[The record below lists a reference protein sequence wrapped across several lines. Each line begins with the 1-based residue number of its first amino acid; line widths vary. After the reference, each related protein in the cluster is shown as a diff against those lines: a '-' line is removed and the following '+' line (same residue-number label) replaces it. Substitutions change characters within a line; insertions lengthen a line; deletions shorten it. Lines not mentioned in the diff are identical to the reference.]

1 MENQLSQNLL
11 IAEEA
16 YKKRNYLKSYS
27 IFKNIY
33 RKHDLNDIIL
43 RLIDV
48 AFISLKQTN
57 TKLNLI
63 SNLITLGLNKNNE
76 NKVLTELKYL
86 NLKLLREFKKFSDFD
101 KLYNSIA
108 PEQRNYI
115 FTEFEYFHYLLE
127 TDNYSKAEIILKK
140 IQSANHSFYKFLD
153 IFFLNKKF
161 FNQIQNSKLD
171 QKHEIIFH
179 EEKISSNFDYVV
191 VLVGNE
197 KIFEEEMIG
206 FIQSLKNKSTKYLLS
221 LLIHDVENQNIE
233 LIQKKIKHLE
243 VENLSVI
250 FESSKSLKLDEI
262 ETKAYYTARRF
273 ILANDMMEKF
283 SKTIFVFDA
292 DYIINKNLLDY
303 LKLNKNIDISISI
316 KNSFRYFHLTVSA
329 GQTMFNNTENSKIF
343 LNFYKKYIYYIL
355 NYKKIRWH
363 IDQIVLYIAFIMTK
377 RIYNAKII
385 GNEKKN
391 NYQQKDS
398 FFYHTFH
405 GKYILRK

>member
-1 MENQLSQNLL
+1 MENQLSQSLL

-16 YKKRNYLKSYS
+16 YKKKNYLKSYS
-27 IFKNIY
+27 IYKNIY
-33 RKHDLNDIIL
+33 RRHNLTEIL
-43 RLIDV
+43 PRLIDI
-48 AFISLKQTN
+48 AFISLNQTN

-63 SNLITLGLNKNNE
+63 LNLIKLGLNKNYDY
-76 NKVLTELKYL
+76 KVSTELNYL

-101 KLYNSIA
+101 KLYNLIA
-108 PEQRNYI
+108 PAQRNFI

-127 TDNYSKAEIILKK
+127 TENYSKAEIILNK
-140 IQSANHSFYKFLD
+140 IQSANHSFFKILD
-153 IFFLNKKF
+153 IFFLNKNF

-179 EEKISSNFDYVV
+179 EEKITSNFDYVV
-191 VLVGNE
+191 VVVGNE
-197 KIFEEEMIG
+197 EIFEKEMIG
-206 FIQSLKNKSTKYLLS
+206 FIQSLKKTSSKYLLS
-221 LLIHDVENQNIE
+221 LLIHDVEIQNIK
-233 LIQKKIKHLE
+233 LICKKIKNLE
-243 VENLSVI
+243 IENLSII
-250 FESSKSLKLDEI
+250 FETSKPLNLDES
-262 ETKAYYTARRF
+262 EKKAYYTARRF

-303 LKLNKNIDISISI
+303 LKLNKDIDISICI
-316 KNSFRYFHLTVSA
+316 KSSFRYFHLIVSA
-329 GQTMFNNTENSKIF
+329 NQTMFNNTKNSKIF

-377 RIYNAKII
+377 RFYDAKII

-391 NYQQKDS
+391 NYKQKDS

-405 GKYILRK
+405 GKYTLRK

>member
-1 MENQLSQNLL
+1 MENQLSQSLL
-11 IAEEA
+11 VAEDT
-16 YKKRNYLKSYS
+16 YKKKNYLKSYS
-27 IFKNIY
+27 IYKNIY
-33 RKHDLNDIIL
+33 RKYNLTNILL
-43 RLIDV
+43 RLIDI
-48 AFISLKQTN
+48 AYISLKQTN

-63 SNLITLGLNKNNE
+63 SNLITLGLNKNDDH
-76 NKVLTELKYL
+76 KVLIELNYL
-86 NLKLLREFKKFSDFD
+86 KLKLLREFKKFSDFD
-101 KLYNSIA
+101 KLYNSIT
-108 PEQRNYI
+108 PEHRNFIY
-115 FTEFEYFHYLLE
+115 TEFEYFHYLLDIE
-127 TDNYSKAEIILKK
+127 NYSKAEIILNK
-140 IQSANHSFYKFLD
+140 IQSANHSFYKILD

-171 QKHEIIFH
+171 REDEIIFH
-179 EEKISSNFDYVV
+179 EQKISSNFDYVV
-191 VLVGNE
+191 VVVGNE
-197 KIFEEEMIG
+197 KIFEEEMVG
-206 FIQSLKNKSTKYLLS
+206 FIQSLKKTSSKYLLS
-221 LLIHDVENQNIE
+221 LLIHDVENQNIK
-233 LIQKKIKHLE
+233 LIHKKIKDLE

-250 FESSKSLKLDEI
+250 FESSKHLNLDAS

-303 LKLNKNIDISISI
+303 VKLNKDVDISICI

-329 GQTMFNNTENSKIF
+329 NQTMFKNTENSKIF
-343 LNFYKKYIYYIL
+343 LNFYKKYIHYVL

-377 RIYNAKII
+377 RFYNAKII
-385 GNEKKN
+385 GNEEKN

-405 GKYILRK
+405 GKYTLRK

>member
-1 MENQLSQNLL
+1 MENQLSQSLI

-16 YKKRNYLKSYS
+16 YKKKNYLKSYS
-27 IFKNIY
+27 IYKSVY
-33 RKHDLNDIIL
+33 RKHKLIDIL
-43 RLIDV
+43 PRLIDI

-63 SNLITLGLNKNNE
+63 SKLIILGLNKNDKNKILNE
-76 NKVLTELKYL
+76 LNYL
-86 NLKLLREFKKFSDFD
+86 NLKLLREFKKFSDFE
-101 KLYNSIA
+101 KVYNSITQ
-108 PEQRNYI
+108 EERNSI
-115 FTEFEYFHYLLE
+115 FTEFEYLHYLLE
-127 TDNYSKAEIILKK
+127 TENFSKAEIILNK
-140 IQSANHSFYKFLD
+140 IQKANHSLYKILD
-153 IFFLNKKF
+153 TFFLNKNF
-161 FNQIQNSKLD
+161 FNQIQNSKLE
-171 QKHEIIFH
+171 QEHEIIFH
-179 EEKISSNFDYVV
+179 EEKITSNFDYVV
-191 VLVGNE
+191 VVVGNE
-197 KIFEEEMIG
+197 EIFEKEMIG
-206 FIQSLKNKSTKYLLS
+206 FIRSLKKTSSKYLLS
-221 LLIHDVENQNIE
+221 LLIHDVENQNIK
-233 LIQKKIKHLE
+233 LINQKIKDLE
-243 VENLSVI
+243 IENFSVM
-250 FESSKSLKLDEI
+250 FESSKSLNLDEN

-273 ILANDMMEKF
+273 IMANDMMEKF

-303 LKLNKNIDISISI
+303 LKLNKNIDISICI

-391 NYQQKDS
+391 NYQQRDS

>member
-11 IAEEA
+11 IAEKE
-16 YKKRNYLKSYS
+16 YKKKNYLKSYS
-27 IFKNIY
+27 IYKNLY
-33 RKHDLNDIIL
+33 RKYNIIHIL
-43 RLIDV
+43 PRLIDI
-48 AFISLKQTN
+48 AFISLKKTN
-57 TKLNLI
+57 SKLNLI
-63 SNLITLGLNKNNE
+63 SNLITLGLNKNNDD
-76 NKVLTELKYL
+76 KILTELNYL
-86 NLKLLREFKKFSDFD
+86 NLKLLREFKKFSEFD
-101 KLYNSIA
+101 TLYNSIA
-108 PEQRNYI
+108 TEQRNFI

-127 TDNYSKAEIILKK
+127 TENYSMAEIILNK
-140 IQSANHSFYKFLD
+140 IQSSNHSFYKILD

-161 FNQIQNSKLD
+161 FNQIQNFKVD

-179 EEKISSNFDYVV
+179 EEKVSSNFDYVV
-191 VLVGNE
+191 VVVGNE
-197 KIFEEEMIG
+197 EIFEKEMIG
-206 FIQSLKNKSTKYLLS
+206 LIKSLKNTSSKYLLS
-221 LLIHDVENQNIE
+221 LLIHDVESQNIK
-233 LIQKKIKHLE
+233 LIHKKIKDLQ
-243 VENLSVI
+243 VENLSII
-250 FESSKSLKLDEI
+250 FETSKPLNLDET

-292 DYIINKNLLDY
+292 DYIINKNLFDY
-303 LKLNKNIDISISI
+303 IKLNKDIDISINI

-329 GQTMFNNTENSKIF
+329 NQTMFNNTENSKIF

-385 GNEKKN
+385 DNSIKN
-391 NYQQKDS
+391 NHQQKDS

-405 GKYILRK
+405 GKYTLRD

>member
-1 MENQLSQNLL
+1 MENQLSQSLL

-27 IFKNIY
+27 IFKTIY
-33 RKHDLNDIIL
+33 RKYNLNDIIL
-43 RLIDV
+43 RLIDI

-76 NKVLTELKYL
+76 NKVLTELNYL
-86 NLKLLREFKKFSDFD
+86 NLKLFREFKKYPDFD

-108 PEQRNYI
+108 PEQRNFI

-127 TDNYSKAEIILKK
+127 TENYSQGEIILNK

-161 FNQIQNSKLD
+161 FYQIKNSKLD

-179 EEKISSNFDYVV
+179 EEKISSNFEYVV

-206 FIQSLKNKSTKYLLS
+206 FIKSLKNTSTKYLLS

-233 LIQKKIKHLE
+233 LIHKKIKDLE

-250 FESSKSLKLDEI
+250 FESSIPLKLDEI

-303 LKLNKNIDISISI
+303 LKLNKDIDISICI

-329 GQTMFNNTENSKIF
+329 GQTMFNNTEKSKIF

-377 RIYNAKII
+377 RFYNAKII

-405 GKYILRK
+405 GKYTLRK